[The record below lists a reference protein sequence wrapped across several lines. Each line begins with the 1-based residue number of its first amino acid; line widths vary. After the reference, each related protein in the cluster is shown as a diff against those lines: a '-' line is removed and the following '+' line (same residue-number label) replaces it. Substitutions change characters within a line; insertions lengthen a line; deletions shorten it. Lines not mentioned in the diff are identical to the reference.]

1 MISEASRREKIAN
14 AVLGATFAL
23 SAAQSPK
30 DFVRTGNI
38 ESPGTALMQ
47 TWGRKRGEAE
57 RNLNSARVSDP
68 ARNRKKMKTF
78 REFLEEAVLISEM
91 RKEDKVAG
99 KQKTPLYN
107 VKTSKKLEK
116 TPEGKW
122 EMETT
127 TYKRPS
133 EAATFGR
140 SRPLHAH
147 GSRYGVSGIH
157 RGVKQADQKKPYIPT
172 TDAKQRKKHSD
183 FFRYHHGEVADTKRK
198 EAQNAPGFKQ
208 ASQSWSS
215 SKPKTKPST
224 KERMSA
230 AADKLGLK

>member
-68 ARNRKKMKTF
+68 ARNRKKMKTLK
-78 REFLEEAVLISEM
+78 EFLEEAYLSEM
-91 RKEDKVAG
+91 RKVDKVAG
-99 KQKTPLYN
+99 RPKTPLYN
-107 VKTSKKLEK
+107 DKTSKKLEK

-147 GSRYGVSGIH
+147 GLRRGESGIN
-157 RGVKQADQKKPYIPT
+157 RGKSKADQKQPYVPT
-172 TDAKQRKKHSD
+172 TDAKQRKHTRD
-183 FFRYHHGEVADTKRK
+183 YFRYHHGEVADNKRK
-198 EAQNAPGFKQ
+198 ERENAPGFKQ

-215 SKPKTKPST
+215 SKPETKPSARA
-224 KERMSA
+224 RMSA
-230 AADKLGLK
+230 AADKLGMK

>member
-1 MISEASRREKIAN
+1 MLSEAKKREKVAN
-14 AVLGATFAL
+14 ALLGLAFAT

-47 TWGRKRGEAE
+47 TWGKRRDEAE
-57 RNLNSARVSDP
+57 RNLDSGRVSHP
-68 ARNRKKMKTF
+68 ARNKKMKTF
-78 REFLEEAVLISEM
+78 REFVGEAYLSEM

-99 KQKTPLYN
+99 KQKTPLY
-107 VKTSKKLEK
+107 KTKKTIK
-116 TPEGKW
+116 KSPEGNW
-122 EMETT
+122 ETK

-133 EAATFGR
+133 EEATFGR

-157 RGVKQADQKKPYIPT
+157 RGVKQADQKKPYVPT
-172 TDAKQRKKHSD
+172 TDAKARKRHKD
-183 FFRYHHGEVADTKRK
+183 FFRHNYGEVADNKRK

>member
-68 ARNRKKMKTF
+68 ARNRKKMKTLK
-78 REFLEEAVLISEM
+78 EFLGEAYLSEM
-91 RKEDKVAG
+91 RKVDKVAG

-147 GSRYGVSGIH
+147 GLRRGESGIN
-157 RGVKQADQKKPYIPT
+157 RGKSKADQKQPYVPT
-172 TDAKQRKKHSD
+172 TDAKQRKHTRD
-183 FFRYHHGEVADTKRK
+183 FFRYHHGEVADNKRK
-198 EAQNAPGFKQ
+198 ERENAPGFKK

-215 SKPKTKPST
+215 SKPETKPSARA
-224 KERMSA
+224 RMSA
-230 AADKLGLK
+230 AADKLGMK

>member
-30 DFVRTGNI
+30 DFVKTGNI

-47 TWGRKRGEAE
+47 TWGRRRGEAE

-68 ARNRKKMKTF
+68 ARNKKMKTF
-78 REFLEEAVLISEM
+78 KEFVGEAYLSEM

-107 VKTSKKLEK
+107 VKTNKKLEK

-122 EMETT
+122 ETKTT

-133 EAATFGR
+133 AEATFGR
-140 SRPLHAH
+140 NQPLHAH
-147 GSRYGVSGIH
+147 GKRNGVSGIN
-157 RGVKQADQKKPYIPT
+157 RGVKQADQKKPYVPT
-172 TDAKQRKKHSD
+172 TDAKARKRHKD
-183 FFRYHHGEVADTKRK
+183 FFRYHHGEVADNKRK
-198 EAQNAPGFKQ
+198 EAQKTGFTQ

-215 SKPKTKPST
+215 SKPKTKPSAA
-224 KERMSA
+224 ERMSA

>member
-107 VKTSKKLEK
+107 VKTNKKLEK

-147 GSRYGVSGIH
+147 GLRRGESGIN
-157 RGVKQADQKKPYIPT
+157 RGKSKADQKQPYVPT
-172 TDAKQRKKHSD
+172 TDAKQRKHTRD
-183 FFRYHHGEVADTKRK
+183 YFRYHHGEVADNKRK
-198 EAQNAPGFKQ
+198 ERENAPGFKQ

-215 SKPKTKPST
+215 SKPETKPSARA
-224 KERMSA
+224 RMSA
-230 AADKLGLK
+230 AADKLGMK

>member
-47 TWGRKRGEAE
+47 TWGRRRGEAE

-68 ARNRKKMKTF
+68 ARNRKKMKTLK
-78 REFLEEAVLISEM
+78 EFLGEAYLSEM

-147 GSRYGVSGIH
+147 GLRRGESGIN
-157 RGVKQADQKKPYIPT
+157 RGKSKADQKQPYVPT
-172 TDAKQRKKHSD
+172 TDAKQRKHTRD
-183 FFRYHHGEVADTKRK
+183 FFRYHHGEVADNKRK
-198 EAQNAPGFKQ
+198 ERENAPGFKQ

-215 SKPKTKPST
+215 SKPETKPSARA
-224 KERMSA
+224 RMSA
-230 AADKLGLK
+230 AADKLGMK

>member
-1 MISEASRREKIAN
+1 MISEASKREKIAN

-30 DFVRTGNI
+30 DFVKTGNI

-47 TWGRKRGEAE
+47 TWGRRRGEAE

-68 ARNRKKMKTF
+68 ARNKKMKKTF
-78 REFLEEAVLISEM
+78 KEFVGEAYLSEM

-107 VKTSKKLEK
+107 VKTNKKLEK

-122 EMETT
+122 ETKTT

-133 EAATFGR
+133 AEATFGR
-140 SRPLHAH
+140 NQPLHAH
-147 GSRYGVSGIH
+147 GKRNGVSGIN
-157 RGVKQADQKKPYIPT
+157 RGVKQADQKKPYVPT
-172 TDAKQRKKHSD
+172 TDAKARKRHKD
-183 FFRYHHGEVADTKRK
+183 FFRYHHGEVADNKRK
-198 EAQNAPGFKQ
+198 EAQKTGFTQ

-215 SKPKTKPST
+215 SKPKTKSSAA
-224 KERMSA
+224 ERMSA

>member
-68 ARNRKKMKTF
+68 ARNRKKMKTLK
-78 REFLEEAVLISEM
+78 EFLGEAYLSEM

-107 VKTSKKLEK
+107 VKTNKKLEK

-147 GSRYGVSGIH
+147 GLRRGESGIN
-157 RGVKQADQKKPYIPT
+157 RGKSKADQKQPYVPT
-172 TDAKQRKKHSD
+172 TDAKQRKHTRD
-183 FFRYHHGEVADTKRK
+183 FFRYHHGEVADNKRK
-198 EAQNAPGFKQ
+198 ERENAPGFKK

-215 SKPKTKPST
+215 SKPETKPSARA
-224 KERMSA
+224 RMSA
-230 AADKLGLK
+230 AADKLGMK

>member
-1 MISEASRREKIAN
+1 MLSEASKREKIAN

-23 SAAQSPK
+23 SAVQSPK

-47 TWGRKRGEAE
+47 TWGRRRGEAE

-68 ARNRKKMKTF
+68 ARNKKMKKTF
-78 REFLEEAVLISEM
+78 KEFVGEAYLYEM

-99 KQKTPLYN
+99 KQKTPLYTTR
-107 VKTSKKLEK
+107 KTIIKS
-116 TPEGKW
+116 PEGNW
-122 EMETT
+122 ETK
-127 TYKRPS
+127 TYNRPS

-147 GSRYGVSGIH
+147 GSRRKGEEQGIN
-157 RGVKQADQKKPYIPT
+157 RGKSKADQKQPYVPT
-172 TDAKQRKKHSD
+172 TNAKQRKDTID
-183 FFRYHHGEVADTKRK
+183 FFRYHHGEVADNKRK
-198 EAQNAPGFKQ
+198 ERENAPGFKQ

-215 SKPKTKPST
+215 SKPKTKPSAAA
-224 KERMSA
+224 RMSA
-230 AADKLGLK
+230 AADKLGMK

>member
-38 ESPGTALMQ
+38 ESPGVALMQ

-57 RNLNSARVSDP
+57 RNLDSGRVSHP
-68 ARNRKKMKTF
+68 ARNKKMKTF
-78 REFLEEAVLISEM
+78 REFLEEAYLSEM
-91 RKEDKVAG
+91 QKQDKVAG

-107 VKTSKKLEK
+107 VKTNKKLEK

-122 EMETT
+122 ETKTT

-133 EAATFGR
+133 AEATFGR
-140 SRPLHAH
+140 SMPLHAH
-147 GSRYGVSGIH
+147 GKRNGVSGIN
-157 RGVKQADQKKPYIPT
+157 RGVKQADQKKPHVPT
-172 TDAKQRKKHSD
+172 TNAKQRKHTSD
-183 FFRYHHGEVADTKRK
+183 FFRYHHGEVADNKRI
-198 EAQNAPGFKQ
+198 ERENAPGFKQ

-215 SKPKTKPST
+215 SKPKTKPSAA
-224 KERMSA
+224 ERMSA

>member
-1 MISEASRREKIAN
+1 MISEASKREKIAN

-23 SAAQSPK
+23 SAVQSPK
-30 DFVRTGNI
+30 DFIKTGNI
-38 ESPGTALMQ
+38 ESPGVALMQ
-47 TWGRKRGEAE
+47 TWGRRRGEAE

-68 ARNRKKMKTF
+68 ARNKKMKKTLK
-78 REFLEEAVLISEM
+78 EFLEEAYLSEM

-107 VKTSKKLEK
+107 VKTNKKLEK

-147 GSRYGVSGIH
+147 GSRRKGEEQGIN
-157 RGVKQADQKKPYIPT
+157 RGKSKANQKQPYMPT
-172 TDAKQRKKHSD
+172 TNAKQRKHTSD
-183 FFRYHHGEVADTKRK
+183 FFRYHHGEVADNKRK
-198 EAQNAPGFKQ
+198 EAQKTGFTQ

-215 SKPKTKPST
+215 SKPKTKPSAAA
-224 KERMSA
+224 RMSA
-230 AADKLGLK
+230 AADKLGMK

>member
-68 ARNRKKMKTF
+68 ARNRKKMKTLK
-78 REFLEEAVLISEM
+78 EFLGEAYLSEM
-91 RKEDKVAG
+91 RKEDKVAR

-147 GSRYGVSGIH
+147 GLRRGESGIN
-157 RGVKQADQKKPYIPT
+157 RGKSKADQKQPYVPT
-172 TDAKQRKKHSD
+172 TDAKQRKHTRD
-183 FFRYHHGEVADTKRK
+183 FFRYHHGEVADNKRK
-198 EAQNAPGFKQ
+198 ERENAPGFKQ

-215 SKPKTKPST
+215 SKPETKPSARA
-224 KERMSA
+224 RMSA

>member
-1 MISEASRREKIAN
+1 MLSEASRREKIAN

-47 TWGRKRGEAE
+47 TWGRRRGEAE

-68 ARNRKKMKTF
+68 ARNRKKMKTLK
-78 REFLEEAVLISEM
+78 EFLGEAYLSEM

-107 VKTSKKLEK
+107 VKTNKKLEK

-147 GSRYGVSGIH
+147 GLRRGESGIN
-157 RGVKQADQKKPYIPT
+157 RGKSKADQKQPYVPT
-172 TDAKQRKKHSD
+172 TDAKQRKHTRD
-183 FFRYHHGEVADTKRK
+183 YFRYHHGEVADNKRK
-198 EAQNAPGFKQ
+198 ERENAPGFKQ

-215 SKPKTKPST
+215 SKPETKPSARA
-224 KERMSA
+224 RMSA
-230 AADKLGLK
+230 AADKLGMK

>member
-47 TWGRKRGEAE
+47 TWGRRRGEAE

-68 ARNRKKMKTF
+68 ARNRKKMKTLK
-78 REFLEEAVLISEM
+78 EFLGEAYLYEM

-116 TPEGKW
+116 TPEGNW
-122 EMETT
+122 ETKTT
-127 TYKRPS
+127 THKRQS
-133 EAATFGR
+133 AESSFGR
-140 SRPLHAH
+140 NQPLHAH

-157 RGVKQADQKKPYIPT
+157 RGVKQADQKKPYVPT
-172 TDAKQRKKHSD
+172 TDAKARKRHKD
-183 FFRYHHGEVADTKRK
+183 FFRHNYGEVADNKRK

>member
-1 MISEASRREKIAN
+1 MISEASKREKIAN

-30 DFVRTGNI
+30 DFVKTGNI

-47 TWGRKRGEAE
+47 TWGRRRGEAE

-68 ARNRKKMKTF
+68 ARNKKMKTF
-78 REFLEEAVLISEM
+78 KEFVGEAYLSEM

-107 VKTSKKLEK
+107 VKTNKKLEK

-122 EMETT
+122 ETKTT

-133 EAATFGR
+133 AEATFGR
-140 SRPLHAH
+140 NQPLHAH
-147 GSRYGVSGIH
+147 GKRNGVSGIN
-157 RGVKQADQKKPYIPT
+157 RGVKQADQKKPYVPT
-172 TDAKQRKKHSD
+172 TDAKQRKHHKD

-198 EAQNAPGFKQ
+198 ERENAPGFKQ

-215 SKPKTKPST
+215 SKPKTKPTTSWQNWGKRT
-224 KERMSA
+224 Y
-230 AADKLGLK
+230 

>member
-1 MISEASRREKIAN
+1 MLSEASKREKIAN

-23 SAAQSPK
+23 SAVQSPK
-30 DFVRTGNI
+30 DFVRTGAI

-47 TWGRKRGEAE
+47 TWGRRRGEAE

-68 ARNRKKMKTF
+68 ARNKKMKTF
-78 REFLEEAVLISEM
+78 KEFVGEAYLSEM

-99 KQKTPLYN
+99 KQKTPLYTTR
-107 VKTSKKLEK
+107 KTIIKS
-116 TPEGKW
+116 PEGNW
-122 EMETT
+122 ETK

-147 GSRYGVSGIH
+147 GSRREGEELGIN
-157 RGVKQADQKKPYIPT
+157 RGKSKANQKQPYVPT
-172 TDAKQRKKHSD
+172 TDPKARKRNKD
-183 FFRYHHGEVADTKRK
+183 FFRHQYGEVANNKRI
-198 EAQNAPGFKQ
+198 ERENAPGFKQ

-215 SKPKTKPST
+215 SKPKTKPSAAA
-224 KERMSA
+224 RMSA
-230 AADKLGLK
+230 AADKLGMK

>member
-68 ARNRKKMKTF
+68 ARNRKKMKTLK
-78 REFLEEAVLISEM
+78 EFLEEAFLISEM
-91 RKEDKVAG
+91 RKEYKVAG
-99 KQKTPLYN
+99 RQKTPLYN

-147 GSRYGVSGIH
+147 GLRRGESGIN
-157 RGVKQADQKKPYIPT
+157 RGKSKADQKQPYVPT
-172 TDAKQRKKHSD
+172 TDAKQRKHTRD
-183 FFRYHHGEVADTKRK
+183 FFRYHHGEVADNKRK
-198 EAQNAPGFKQ
+198 ERENAPGFKK

-215 SKPKTKPST
+215 SKPETKPSARA
-224 KERMSA
+224 RMSA
-230 AADKLGLK
+230 AADKLGMK